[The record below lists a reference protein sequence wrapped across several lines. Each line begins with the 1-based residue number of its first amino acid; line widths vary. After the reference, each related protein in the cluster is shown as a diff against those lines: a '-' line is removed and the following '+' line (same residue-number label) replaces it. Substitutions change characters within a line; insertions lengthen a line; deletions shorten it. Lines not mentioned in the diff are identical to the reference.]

1 MRNYILFLSAVI
13 LSGCGPVSY
22 LTDIAIEQGR
32 CILHPPV
39 TCKAPKYDISFDIND
54 IDLKERYELAA
65 KETGCFL
72 QTKSKVMLKAEL
84 HKNQLL
90 TARLY
95 SGKSLIDVKAYQCNS
110 LNLQDKIKE
119 NIQDVL
125 TKLKISGTDYEKSN

>member
-1 MRNYILFLSAVI
+1 MRNYILFAMAII

-22 LTDIAIEQGR
+22 ISDFAIEHGR

-39 TCKAPKYDISFDIND
+39 TCKTPKYDISFDIND

-65 KETGCFL
+65 GETGCFRL
-72 QTKSKVMLKAEL
+72 QKSNYSIKAKL

-90 TARLY
+90 IARLY
-95 SGKSLIDVKAYQCNS
+95 SGKSLIDVKAYQYNS
-110 LNLQDKIKE
+110 LNLQDKIKQ

-125 TKLKISGTDYEKSN
+125 TKLKTSETNHEKSN